1 MKKTILITMLLLAL
15 SLMLFAQKDADKP
28 CDNCDKEQMM
38 PKGDNGP
45 DEMGMHKERMKDLG
59 LSKEQM
65 QKLEDLRQEHQ
76 KFMNT
81 KKAEIKNLQ
90 IDKEN
95 AMESGGYD
103 KVKAIN
109 KQISDLELA
118 IANAKVDHHQAM
130 MKELTKEQQEKFNQM
145 MHKKGGPQP
154 QDMGPGHMKMHKG
167 PRK

>member
-1 MKKTILITMLLLAL
+1 
-15 SLMLFAQKDADKP
+15 
-28 CDNCDKEQMM
+28 MM
-38 PKGDNGP
+38 PQQGP
-45 DEMGMHKERMKDLG
+45 DQDDPGMHKERMKDLG

-81 KKAEIKNLQ
+81 KRAEIQNLQ

-95 AMESGGYD
+95 AMESGAYD
-103 KVKAIN
+103 KAKGIN

-118 IANAKVDHHQAM
+118 IANAKVDHHQIM
-130 MKELTKEQQEKFNQM
+130 MKELTKEQQEKFRQM
-145 MHKKGGPQP
+145 MHKKGGPQL
-154 QDMGPGHMKMHKG
+154 QDMGPVQMEKHKG